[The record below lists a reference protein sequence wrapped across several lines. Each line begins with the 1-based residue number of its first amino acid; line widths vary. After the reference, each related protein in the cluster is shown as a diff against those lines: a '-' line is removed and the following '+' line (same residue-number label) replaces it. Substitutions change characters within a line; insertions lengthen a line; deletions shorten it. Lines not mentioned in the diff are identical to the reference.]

1 MEQGLLGG
9 LEGAGKAAFR
19 YREAGKTLPGG
30 MELIEKEDL
39 QTIKSD
45 CLAPAAVEAKA
56 EGIAEAKVKMEPFR
70 CFVLAILA
78 GMFIGCGAL
87 FMTYVKSDASLGFAA
102 ASVGG
107 AAVFSLGL
115 ILVVVA
121 GAELFTGNNLMVTGA
136 LSGKV
141 TWGAVLKN
149 WVIVWLGNFAGSL
162 ILVGLVTGAGSA
174 GMNGGE
180 VGNMMMTVAAG
191 KISLDAGTIIFRGI
205 LCNFLVCLAVW
216 MGFAGKTVIDKIF
229 TCMFPIT
236 AFVAMGFE
244 HCVANMFFL
253 PMAIITKGMG
263 FEYTGAAN
271 IDVITW
277 GGALYNIGFATL
289 GNLIGGA
296 VFVGLMYW
304 LAYAKRQKKDGK
316 QS

>member
-1 MEQGLLGG
+1 MS
-9 LEGAGKAAFR
+9 
-19 YREAGKTLPGG
+19 
-30 MELIEKEDL
+30 IVKEDL
-39 QTIKSD
+39 LAIKPD
-45 CLAPAAVEAKA
+45 CLAPAATEAKA
-56 EGIAEAKVKMEPFR
+56 EGIAEAKCKLEPFR

-87 FMTYVKSDASLGFAA
+87 FMTYVKSDAGLGFAA

-107 AAVFSLGL
+107 AACFSLGL

-121 GAELFTGNNLMVTGA
+121 GAELFTGNNLMVMGA

-149 WVIVWLGNFAGSL
+149 WVIVWVGNFVGSL
-162 ILVGLVTGAGSA
+162 ILVGIVAGANSA

-180 VGNMMMTVAAG
+180 VGSMMMTVAAG
-191 KISLDAGTIIFRGI
+191 KISLPASTIIFRGI
-205 LCNFLVCLAVW
+205 MCNFLVCLAVW

-229 TCMFPIT
+229 TCMFPVT

-253 PMAIITKGMG
+253 PMGIIAKSMG
-263 FEYTGAAN
+263 VAYTGSAN
-271 IDVITW
+271 IDVLTW

-296 VFVGLMYW
+296 IFVGVLYW
-304 LAYAKRQKKDGK
+304 LAYAKRTKKEA
-316 QS
+316 

>member
-1 MEQGLLGG
+1 MS
-9 LEGAGKAAFR
+9 
-19 YREAGKTLPGG
+19 
-30 MELIEKEDL
+30 IVKEDL
-39 QTIKSD
+39 LAIKPD
-45 CLAPAAVEAKA
+45 CLAPAATEAKA
-56 EGIAEAKVKMEPFR
+56 EGVAEAKCKLEPFR

-107 AAVFSLGL
+107 AACFSLGL

-121 GAELFTGNNLMVTGA
+121 GAELFTGNNLMVMGA
-136 LSGKV
+136 MSGKV

-149 WVIVWLGNFAGSL
+149 WVIVWVGNFVGSL
-162 ILVGLVTGAGSA
+162 ILVGIVAGANSA

-180 VGNMMMTVAAG
+180 VGSMMMTVAAS
-191 KISLDAGTIIFRGI
+191 KISLPATTIIFRGI
-205 LCNFLVCLAVW
+205 MCNFLVCLAVW

-229 TCMFPIT
+229 TCMFPVT

-253 PMAIITKGMG
+253 PMGIIAKNMG
-263 FEYTGAAN
+263 VAYTGSAN
-271 IDVITW
+271 IDVLTW
-277 GGALYNIGFATL
+277 GGAMYNIGFATL

-296 VFVGLMYW
+296 IFVGVLYW
-304 LAYAKRQKKDGK
+304 LAYAKRAKKEA
-316 QS
+316 

>member
-1 MEQGLLGG
+1 MS
-9 LEGAGKAAFR
+9 
-19 YREAGKTLPGG
+19 
-30 MELIEKEDL
+30 IVKEDL
-39 QTIKSD
+39 LAIKPD
-45 CLAPAAVEAKA
+45 CLAPAATEAKA
-56 EGIAEAKVKMEPFR
+56 EGVAEAKCKLEPFR

-107 AAVFSLGL
+107 AACFSLGL
-115 ILVVVA
+115 IMVVVA

-149 WVIVWLGNFAGSL
+149 WVIVWVGNFVGSL
-162 ILVGLVTGAGSA
+162 ILVGIVAGANSA

-180 VGNMMMTVAAG
+180 VGSMMMTVAAG
-191 KISLDAGTIIFRGI
+191 KISLPAATIIFRGI
-205 LCNFLVCLAVW
+205 MCNFLVCLAVW

-229 TCMFPIT
+229 TCMFPVT

-253 PMAIITKGMG
+253 PMGIIAKNMG
-263 FEYTGAAN
+263 VAYTGSAN
-271 IDVITW
+271 IDVLTW
-277 GGALYNIGFATL
+277 GGAMYNIGFATL

-296 VFVGLMYW
+296 IFVGVLYW
-304 LAYAKRQKKDGK
+304 LAYAKRTKKEA
-316 QS
+316 

>member
-1 MEQGLLGG
+1 MS
-9 LEGAGKAAFR
+9 
-19 YREAGKTLPGG
+19 
-30 MELIEKEDL
+30 IVKEDL
-39 QTIKSD
+39 LAIKPD
-45 CLAPAAVEAKA
+45 CLAPAATEAKA
-56 EGIAEAKVKMEPFR
+56 EGVAEAKCKLEPFR

-107 AAVFSLGL
+107 AACFSLGL

-149 WVIVWLGNFAGSL
+149 WVIVWVGNFVGSL
-162 ILVGLVTGAGSA
+162 ILVGIVAGANSA

-180 VGNMMMTVAAG
+180 VGSMMMTVAAG
-191 KISLDAGTIIFRGI
+191 KISLPAATIIFRGI
-205 LCNFLVCLAVW
+205 MCNFLVCLAVW

-229 TCMFPIT
+229 TCMFPVT

-244 HCVANMFFL
+244 HCVANMF
-253 PMAIITKGMG
+253 
-263 FEYTGAAN
+263 
-271 IDVITW
+271 
-277 GGALYNIGFATL
+277 
-289 GNLIGGA
+289 
-296 VFVGLMYW
+296 
-304 LAYAKRQKKDGK
+304 
-316 QS
+316 